1 MRDISSGKRCVFL
14 IISIL
19 AVSAAT
25 VSASSRDHRDWSAG
39 LSIYEVNVRAYSD
52 AGTFGAFRAELP
64 RLQEMGVGVLW
75 FMPIHPIG
83 VENRLGSLGS
93 PYSVRDYLD
102 VNPEFGDLDDFRD
115 LVRDIHDRG
124 MFVIIDWVA
133 NHTAWDNDL
142 TVEHPEW
149 YVRDALGGF
158 IPPPGTN
165 WTDVI
170 ELDYSN
176 PDLRRWM
183 IDAMKFWVTD
193 IGVDGFRCDAVSM
206 VPRDFWEEAI
216 AALKST
222 RSDLFLL
229 AEADGPEWHAAGFNM
244 TYGWGLYGFGAGVLK
259 RIADGTADAD
269 DLNAYA
275 VEERRRFPAEAYRM
289 YFTSNHDE
297 NAWHGTTSELFG
309 QAAVAFSVLAATFNG
324 MPLVY
329 GGQEA
334 GLKDRLLFF
343 DKDEIEWRDLSASSL
358 YGPILRLKRE
368 NRALWNGGSGG
379 SLTRIPTQDPK
390 RFFAFLRDKDG
401 DRVLAV
407 LNLSDEDRNVT
418 LSGAFFSGIY
428 KNVFNGEETTLG
440 DGSVLNLPD
449 WGYAVF
455 ESRAASSA
463 RPDRDA
469 PSRFGIQ
476 RIYPNPFNSAA
487 RISFTIDRAADTR
500 LTVFDSAGREVQ
512 ELSAGRAE
520 PGFHDIAFDAGGL
533 PSGLYIAR
541 LTSGRR
547 SASGRMMLLR

>member
-1 MRDISSGKRCVFL
+1 MRSLLLVLSFL
-14 IISIL
+14 YTPLSV
-19 AVSAAT
+19 VSAR
-25 VSASSRDHRDWSAG
+25 SGDHADWSAG

-52 AGTFGAFRAELP
+52 EGTFGAFRAELP
-64 RLQEMGVGVLW
+64 RLQEMGAGILW

-102 VNPEFGDLDDFRD
+102 VNPEFGDLDEFRE
-115 LVRDIHDRG
+115 LVADIHGRG

-149 YVRDALGGF
+149 YVRDSQGRF
-158 IPPPGTN
+158 IQPPGTN

-176 PDLRRWM
+176 PELRGWM
-183 IDAMKFWVTD
+183 IDAMQFWVVD
-193 IGVDGFRCDAVSM
+193 VGVDGFRCDAVSM

-229 AEADGPEWHAAGFNM
+229 AEADGPEWHAAGFDM

-269 DLNAYA
+269 DLNAYVA
-275 VEERRRFPAEAYRM
+275 EERRRFPAEAYRM

-297 NAWHGTTSELFG
+297 NAWHGTPSELFG
-309 QAAVAFSVLAATFNG
+309 PAADAFTVLTATFNG

-329 GGQEA
+329 NGQEA
-334 GLKDRLLFF
+334 GLNARLKFF
-343 DKDEIEWRDLSASSL
+343 DKDEIDWSDLAASDL
-358 YGPILRLKRE
+358 YGPLLRLKRE

-379 SLTRIPTQDPK
+379 SFTRIPTDGAG
-390 RFFAFLRDKDG
+390 RVFAFLREKDG

-407 LNLSDEDRNVT
+407 LNLSDKARNVT
-418 LSGAFFSGIY
+418 LSGDSFSGVY
-428 KNVFNGEETTLG
+428 RSVFSGEETTIGNGFALG
-440 DGSVLNLPD
+440 ICS
-449 WGYAVF
+449 WGCAVF

-463 RPDRDA
+463 GPELDV
-469 PSRFGIQ
+469 PSGFGIQ
-476 RIYPNPFNSAA
+476 RVYPNPFNSAA
-487 RISFTIDRAADTR
+487 RIRFAMDRAADTR
-500 LTVFDSAGREVQ
+500 LTVLDSTGREVQ
-512 ELSAGRAE
+512 RRNLGRSE
-520 PGFHDIAFDAGGL
+520 PGSHEITIEAGGL
-533 PSGLYIAR
+533 PSGMYI
-541 LTSGRR
+541 GRVTAGNR
-547 SASGRMMLLR
+547 SSFCRMAIIR